1 MALWQSAFIDYY
13 QVKMKHEPFNESTEM
28 YLKTVSELSA
38 DDEHVPISLLAHRLG
53 VSTVSAT
60 EMVHRLED
68 QGLVEHKP
76 YKGIYLTPTGFRRAA
91 EVIRNH
97 QLWECFL
104 ADNLRLPWERVHE
117 LACRLE
123 HATDRDV
130 TEALAAFL
138 DNPTVCPHGNPIP
151 DADGRMEATGG
162 VALNRLEAG
171 QQGTVN
177 AIHPES
183 TVLLEY
189 LARHNLK
196 PGRTITVR
204 EVAPFSGPITILVDG
219 EEHAIGQEA
228 AEYIFIR
235 LREG

>member
-1 MALWQSAFIDYY
+1 
-13 QVKMKHEPFNESTEM
+13 MKHEPFNESTEM

-38 DDEHVPISLLAHRLG
+38 DDEHVPISLLARRLG

-68 QGLVEHKP
+68 QGLVEHTP
-76 YKGIYLTPTGFRRAA
+76 YKGIFLTADGNRRAT

-104 ADNLRLPWERVHE
+104 ADHLQLPWERVHE

-123 HATDRDV
+123 HATDHDV
-130 TEALAAFL
+130 TDALADFL
-138 DNPTVCPHGNPIP
+138 DHPTSCPHGNPIP
-151 DADGRMEATGG
+151 DADGNAEVTGG
-162 VALNRLEAG
+162 VALNRVETG
-171 QQGTVN
+171 QQGILH

-196 PGRTITVR
+196 PGRAITVK
-204 EVAPFSGPITILVDG
+204 EIAPFNGPITVLVDG
-219 EEHAIGQEA
+219 AEQTIGQEA
-228 AEYIFIR
+228 AGHIFIR

>member
-1 MALWQSAFIDYY
+1 
-13 QVKMKHEPFNESTEM
+13 MKHEPFNESTEM

-38 DDEHVPISLLAHRLG
+38 DDEHVPISLLARRLG

-68 QGLVEHKP
+68 QGLIEHKP
-76 YKGIYLTPTGFRRAA
+76 YKGIFLTGDGNRRAT

-104 ADNLRLPWERVHE
+104 ADHLQLPWERVHE

-123 HATDRDV
+123 HATDHDV

-138 DNPTVCPHGNPIP
+138 DNPTACPHGNPIP
-151 DADGRMEATGG
+151 DADGHMEAAGG
-162 VALNRLEAG
+162 VALNRLEMG
-171 QQGTVN
+171 QQGTVD

-196 PGRTITVR
+196 PGRAITVK
-204 EVAPFSGPITILVDG
+204 EVAPFNGPITILVEG

-235 LREG
+235 VREG

>member
-1 MALWQSAFIDYY
+1 
-13 QVKMKHEPFNESTEM
+13 MKHEPFNESTEM

-38 DDEHVPISLLAHRLG
+38 ADEHVPISLLAKQLG

-68 QGLVEHKP
+68 QGLVEHTP
-76 YKGIYLTPTGFRRAA
+76 YKGIFLTPEGNQRAT
-91 EVIRNH
+91 EVIRSH

-104 ADNLRLPWERVHE
+104 SDHLRLPWEQVHE

-123 HATDRDV
+123 HATDREV
-130 TEALAAFL
+130 TDALANFL
-138 DNPTVCPHGNPIP
+138 GNPTFCPHGNPIP
-151 DADGRMEATGG
+151 DASGKMEATDG
-162 VALNRLEAG
+162 VPLNHLEIG
-171 QQGTVN
+171 QKGTVG
-177 AIHPES
+177 AIHRES

-196 PGRTITVR
+196 PGRAIVVK
-204 EVAPFSGPITILVDG
+204 EIAPFNGPITVMVEG

-228 AEYIFIR
+228 AEHVFIR
-235 LREG
+235 VREG

>member
-1 MALWQSAFIDYY
+1 
-13 QVKMKHEPFNESTEM
+13 MKHEPFNESTEM

-38 DDEHVPISLLAHRLG
+38 GDQHIPISLLAKRLG

-68 QGLVEHKP
+68 QGLVEHTP
-76 YKGIYLTPTGFRRAA
+76 YKGILLTANGNRRAT

-104 ADNLRLPWERVHE
+104 SDHLQLPWERVHE

-123 HATDRDV
+123 HATDREV
-130 TEALAAFL
+130 TDALANFL
-138 DNPTVCPHGNPIP
+138 GNPTFCPHGNPIP
-151 DADGRMEATGG
+151 DTSGKMEAVGG
-162 VALNRLEAG
+162 VPLNGLKMG
-171 QQGTVN
+171 QEGTVC

-183 TVLLEY
+183 SVLLEY

-196 PGRTITVR
+196 PGRNVVVKEI
-204 EVAPFSGPITILVDG
+204 APFNGPITVMVEE

-228 AEYIFIR
+228 AEHIFIR
-235 LREG
+235 VREG

>member
-1 MALWQSAFIDYY
+1 
-13 QVKMKHEPFNESTEM
+13 MKHEPFNESTEM

-38 DDEHVPISLLAHRLG
+38 DDEHVPISLLARHLG

-68 QGLVEHKP
+68 QGLVEHTP
-76 YKGIYLTPTGFRRAA
+76 YKGIFLTADGNRRAT
-91 EVIRNH
+91 EVIRSH

-104 ADNLRLPWERVHE
+104 ADHLQLPWERVHE

-123 HATDRDV
+123 HATDHDV
-130 TEALAAFL
+130 TDALADFL
-138 DNPTVCPHGNPIP
+138 DHPTSCPHGNPIP
-151 DADGRMEATGG
+151 DADGNAVATAG
-162 VALNRLEAG
+162 VALNRVETG
-171 QQGTVN
+171 QQGVLH

-189 LARHNLK
+189 LARHKLK
-196 PGRTITVR
+196 PGRAITVK
-204 EVAPFSGPITILVDG
+204 EIAPFNGPITVLVDG
-219 EEHAIGQEA
+219 EEQTIGQEA
-228 AEYIFIR
+228 AGHIFLR